1 MAAASVNPPAAASGR
16 RSMPAHS
23 LPVVAFGVSLSAFFV
38 ISYLLC
44 VLGFYLERSL
54 DWSLPIAHG
63 ALSVLLPG
71 FAFDSWSRF
80 FLGLAESVAW
90 GWYVALIFG
99 PLYNHVAARIHGERP

>member
-1 MAAASVNPPAAASGR
+1 MAVVSTEASYAGSDRRAHPHSIPVAALG
-16 RSMPAHS
+16 
-23 LPVVAFGVSLSAFFV
+23 LSLSASFL

-54 DWSLPIAHG
+54 GWSLPIAHG
-63 ALSVLLPG
+63 ALSVFLPG

-80 FLGLAESVAW
+80 FLGVAESLAW

-99 PLYNHVAARIHGERP
+99 PLYNFFSVRLHGERP

>member
-1 MAAASVNPPAAASGR
+1 MAAVSVNPPADASGR
-16 RSMPAHS
+16 RSTPPHS

-54 DWSLPIAHG
+54 GWSLPIAHG
-63 ALSVLLPG
+63 ALAVLLPG

-80 FLGLAESVAW
+80 FLGLAESIAW

-99 PLYNHVAARIHGERP
+99 PLCNHFAARIQRERP